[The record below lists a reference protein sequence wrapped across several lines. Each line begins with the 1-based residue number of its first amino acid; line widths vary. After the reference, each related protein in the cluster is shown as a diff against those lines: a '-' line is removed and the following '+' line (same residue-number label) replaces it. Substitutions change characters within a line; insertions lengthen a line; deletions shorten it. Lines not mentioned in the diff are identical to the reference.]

1 MLNSSKTFSD
11 LAKYYVFLISIVRFS
26 FDLSLLFAP
35 ESRRLFTGIDITQ
48 SKEKESEEDMNRRGN
63 GYLDEAT
70 ERLRDEQEKDRDPK
84 TAYEDQMS
92 EENQD
97 SDQ

>member
-1 MLNSSKTFSD
+1 MT
-11 LAKYYVFLISIVRFS
+11 
-26 FDLSLLFAP
+26 
-35 ESRRLFTGIDITQ
+35 
-48 SKEKESEEDMNRRGN
+48 RRGN

-92 EENQD
+92 EESQD

>member
-1 MLNSSKTFSD
+1 MR
-11 LAKYYVFLISIVRFS
+11 IRW
-26 FDLSLLFAP
+26 
-35 ESRRLFTGIDITQ
+35 
-48 SKEKESEEDMNRRGN
+48 SKEKESEEEMTRRGN

-70 ERLRDEQEKDRDPK
+70 ERLRDEQEKDKDPK

-92 EENQD
+92 EESQD

>member
-1 MLNSSKTFSD
+1 M
-11 LAKYYVFLISIVRFS
+11 A
-26 FDLSLLFAP
+26 
-35 ESRRLFTGIDITQ
+35 
-48 SKEKESEEDMNRRGN
+48 RRGN

-92 EENQD
+92 ENHIIIHLHLGFPIKNQVNFTNCFLGLAPI
-97 SDQ
+97 

>member
-1 MLNSSKTFSD
+1 M
-11 LAKYYVFLISIVRFS
+11 
-26 FDLSLLFAP
+26 
-35 ESRRLFTGIDITQ
+35 RR
-48 SKEKESEEDMNRRGN
+48 ENEMNRRGN

-92 EENQD
+92 EESRRED
-97 SDQ
+97 E

>member
-1 MLNSSKTFSD
+1 MR
-11 LAKYYVFLISIVRFS
+11 KYR
-26 FDLSLLFAP
+26 
-35 ESRRLFTGIDITQ
+35 E
-48 SKEKESEEDMNRRGN
+48 EKEREEAMNRRGN

-70 ERLRDEQEKDRDPK
+70 ERLREEQEKDRDPQ